1 MSIHIMGSVAF
12 DRIMS
17 YKGDIN
23 NLLLKDKEH
32 YNTLSILML
41 IDRIEEKQGGTGAN
55 VAYNLAMLGESP
67 FLYTAAGYDFR
78 AGYQKKLQN
87 MHINLDG
94 VRVLEKEL
102 TACGYVVADSKGN
115 LINCFCPAAM
125 NNPCDDAALMA
136 IKTGDYGIVSPAFAD
151 DMARFPKL
159 FKERRIPYIYDPG
172 QQIPA
177 VSKENHLASIDG
189 AEMLIGND
197 YEIALIAEIT
207 GAAKEKLLNMANYV
221 VTTLG
226 DRGCQISQKGKED
239 ILVPA
244 PKISALADPTGAGDS
259 MRAGILKGLT
269 MGYDVET
276 SLKLGSICSAFCIEK
291 YGTQEH
297 SFTMESFRARYAENY
312 GHCPL

>member
-1 MSIHIMGSVAF
+1 MSIHIVGSVAF

-23 NLLLKDKEH
+23 NLLLKDKDN

-55 VAYNLAMLGESP
+55 VAYNLAMLGEQP
-67 FLYTAAGYDFR
+67 FLYTAVGYDF
-78 AGYQKKLQN
+78 AAAYQKKLQD

-94 VRVLEKEL
+94 VQVLEKEL

-125 NNPCDDAALMA
+125 NTPCADMSLPAV
-136 IKTGDYGIVSPAFAD
+136 KTGDYGIISPANME
-151 DMARFPKL
+151 DMARFPKI
-159 FKERRIPYIYDPG
+159 FKERKVPYIYDPG

-189 AEMLIGND
+189 AEILIGND
-197 YEIALIAEIT
+197 YEIALISELT
-207 GAAKEKLLNMANYV
+207 GVAKEELLNLAHYV

-226 DRGCQISQKGKED
+226 DKGCSISQKGKKD

-244 PKISALADPTGAGDS
+244 PEIAALADPTGAGDS
-259 MRAGILKGLT
+259 MRAGLLKGLT
-269 MGYDVET
+269 SGYDVET

-297 SFTMESFRARYAENY
+297 FFTLESFRARYAENY
-312 GHCPL
+312 GSCPL

>member
-1 MSIHIMGSVAF
+1 MSIHIMGSIAF

-23 NLLLKDKEH
+23 SLLLKDKEK

-67 FLYTAAGYDFR
+67 FLYTAVGYDFR
-78 AGYQKKLQN
+78 AAYQKKLQD

-94 VRVLEKEL
+94 VNVLEKEL

-125 NNPCDDAALMA
+125 NNSCEETALSA
-136 IKTGDYGIVSPAFAD
+136 IKAGDYGMVSPAFAK
-151 DMARFPKL
+151 DMARFPQI
-159 FKERRIPYIYDPG
+159 FKEKKVPYIYDPG

-189 AEMLIGND
+189 AEILIGND
-197 YEIALIAEIT
+197 YEIALISELT
-207 GAAKEKLLNMANYV
+207 GASKTELLNLAHYV

-226 DRGCQISQKGKED
+226 EGGCQISQKGKED
-239 ILVPA
+239 ICIPA
-244 PKISALADPTGAGDS
+244 PKISALTDPTGAGDS
-259 MRAGILKGLT
+259 MRAGMLKGLT
-269 MGYDVET
+269 MGFDVAT
-276 SLKLGSICSAFCIEK
+276 SLKLGSICSAFCIEQ

-297 SFTMESFRARYAENY
+297 YFTLESFRARYQENY
-312 GHCPL
+312 GSCPL

>member
-23 NLLLKDKEH
+23 KLLLKDKDK

-41 IDRIEEKQGGTGAN
+41 IDRIEERQGGTGAN

-67 FLYTAAGYDFR
+67 FLYTAVGYDFR
-78 AGYQKKLQN
+78 TAYQKKLQN

-94 VRVLEKEL
+94 VHVLEKEL

-125 NNPCDDAALMA
+125 NNACNETSFHAM
-136 IKTGDYGIVSPAFAD
+136 KTGDYGIISPAFPD
-151 DMARFPKL
+151 DMAKFPQI
-159 FKERRIPYIYDPG
+159 FKAKKIPYIYDPG

-189 AEMLIGND
+189 AEILIGND
-197 YEIALIAEIT
+197 YEIALISELT
-207 GAAKEKLLNMANYV
+207 GASKAELLNLAHYV

-226 DRGCQISQKGKED
+226 DKGCSISQKGKDD
-239 ILVPA
+239 ILIPA
-244 PKISALADPTGAGDS
+244 PKISSLADPTGAGDS

-269 MGYDVET
+269 MGFDIET
-276 SLKLGSICSAFCIEK
+276 SLKLGSICSAFCIEQ

-297 SFTMESFRARYAENY
+297 SFNLESFRARYAENY
-312 GHCPL
+312 GACPL

>member
-55 VAYNLAMLGESP
+55 VAYNLAMLGEQP
-67 FLYTAAGYDFR
+67 FLYTTVGYDFTT
-78 AGYQKKLQN
+78 AYQKKLQD
-87 MHINLDG
+87 MHIHLDG

-115 LINCFCPAAM
+115 LINCFSPAAM
-125 NNPCDDAALMA
+125 NTPCEAASLDAV
-136 IKTGDYGIVSPAFAD
+136 KTGDYGIISPANVE
-151 DMARFPKL
+151 DMARFPRL
-159 FKERRIPYIYDPG
+159 FKERKIPYIYDPG

-177 VSKENHLASIDG
+177 VSRENHLACIDG
-189 AEMLIGND
+189 AEILIGND
-197 YEIALIAEIT
+197 YEIALISELT
-207 GAAKEKLLNMANYV
+207 GASKAELLNLAHYV

-226 DRGCQISQKGKED
+226 EGGCQISQKGRED
-239 ILVPA
+239 ICIPA
-244 PKISALADPTGAGDS
+244 PKIKGLADPTGAGDS
-259 MRAGILKGLT
+259 MRAGMLKGLT
-269 MGYDVET
+269 MGLDIAA
-276 SLKLGSICSAFCIEK
+276 SLKLGSICSAFCIEQ

-297 SFTMESFRARYAENY
+297 SFTLESFRTRYQENY
-312 GHCPL
+312 GSCPL